1 MKLADMY
8 DFIFDDEQGQ
18 CIVHQKLD
26 DLNILIIQ
34 YDMEGNVIHL
44 DISQGAI
51 DVTTLR
57 FLLNKF
63 LGLYVKRYN

>member
-1 MKLADMY
+1 MKLVDMY
-8 DFIFDDEQGQ
+8 DFIFDEEQGQ

-34 YDMEGNVIHL
+34 YDMEGNVTRL

-57 FLLNKF
+57 FLLTKF

>member
-1 MKLADMY
+1 MKLVDMY

-18 CIVHQKLD
+18 CIIHQKLD
-26 DLNILIIQ
+26 DLNILVIH
-34 YDMEGNVIHL
+34 YDMEGNITNL

-63 LGLYVKRYN
+63 LGLYGKRYN

>member
-8 DFIFDDEQGQ
+8 DFIFDEEQGQ

-26 DLNILIIQ
+26 DFNILIIQ
-34 YDMEGNVIHL
+34 YDMEGNVTHL

>member
-8 DFIFDDEQGQ
+8 DFIFDEEQRQ

-26 DLNILIIQ
+26 DFNILIIQ
-34 YDMEGNVIHL
+34 YDMEGNVTHL